1 MAERDIIRYRAYLPN
16 YDRQV
21 NEIMARKREYILF
34 APVFDLPAEKK
45 TQIPLVK
52 PELLLPT
59 KPRQVVHV
67 EILQPRKLTQLIQ
80 TPSAPAVNV
89 DEIGQIDLFADFD
102 FPDPIVED
110 ELDHDSQKGLGIRLD
125 DIISEELAVSQK
137 VHSHYFDD
145 NVTQRKD

>member
-1 MAERDIIRYRAYLPN
+1 MAEREIIRYRAYLPN

-34 APVFDLPAEKK
+34 APVLDLTAEKE

-67 EILQPRKLTQLIQ
+67 EILQPRKLTQSVEVPS
-80 TPSAPAVNV
+80 TPTVNN
-89 DEIGQIDLFADFD
+89 DETGQIDLFADFD
-102 FPDPIVED
+102 FPDPVVDD
-110 ELDHDSQKGLGIRLD
+110 EVDQDSQKGLGISLD

-137 VHSHYFDD
+137 VHSHYFDE
-145 NVTQRKD
+145 NVT